1 MHRIIHTSLLE
12 IPTRAA
18 NQNRMA
24 GTRSGLDH
32 PQLFCMSDGSFVADL
47 TTVLRVGRVVRCRPG
62 CCRNCS
68 RIIEEFVAA
77 LKTFIFQ
84 IVVDHLLFLIVS
96 SSLSEPCMSH
106 STGQYPWIVATLT
119 IATCLSFWYL
129 HHRRV
134 DNKLERKWN
143 YERLLEP

>member
-106 STGQYPWIVATLT
+106 TQHGTIPLDCSYPHYCYVLIVLVPSSST
-119 IATCLSFWYL
+119 
-129 HHRRV
+129 R
-134 DNKLERKWN
+134 
-143 YERLLEP
+143 